1 MLDRPNKAV
10 SVTLWD
16 RLEYGKLSVDETC
29 ALSNCSRSQFYRDV
43 RAGRVAV
50 VKTGKK
56 TNVLGPEA
64 KRYAAT

>member
-43 RAGRVAV
+43 IPSLFYQDPWAQSRRPSDMMRQG
-50 VKTGKK
+50 
-56 TNVLGPEA
+56 
-64 KRYAAT
+64 